1 MYLKTLLKDR
11 EKFVLEPY
19 YLDNVDA
26 LYTFLYSNQSLI
38 NVPTRYVYLIK
49 TLCSVNSK

>member
-1 MYLKTLLKDR
+1 MYLKTLPKDR

-38 NVPTRYVYLIK
+38 NVLTRYVYLIK

>member
-1 MYLKTLLKDR
+1 MYLKTLPKDR
-11 EKFVLEPY
+11 EKFVLEP